1 MESSDSNNAGG
12 GPGRLADRA
21 WLRAMDAYTAGAYA
35 RAEEEFR
42 AAVRLDPGMADA
54 WLGLHALRC
63 DTSGALLAMHRHR
76 KRFGEQRSRHRRPLS
91 SWYWL
96 GWWVQPVLEDA
107 RDLALAH
114 ASHWLDGRHLTEL
127 DTALAQCPPPGED
140 PSVRF
145 LHACRSYL
153 LKDWEQLIRDTD
165 RLLDD
170 PLLGIEAGLFGGM
183 ARVRL
188 DMCAQAQGPL
198 AASLARCRSEQP
210 QRKEL
215 RYWLARAY
223 EGAGRS
229 AAALPLYRAVHRA
242 DPAFM
247 DTAARLTA
255 ISAED
260 GLVDALLE
268 GVVGSGPAAG
278 GGTGAGREAGPV
290 TGFGTDEA
298 YDPAEELGA
307 ADGFGAAAG
316 YGVDYETQ
324 EDLPVGYTAE
334 PGAGRPVEPG
344 AGFTADYPGEPPA
357 EFPAEFPAGF
367 RGDVAGGLPAGFTM
381 DEGFG
386 PPEGVEEAPGA
397 GQGAGEAVGPQATA
411 GPVPGGPRPGAE
423 GGAGPEP
430 RSGSTVFEGPGT
442 FQGPSGFDGPGG
454 FPGGFEGPGGVEGP
468 APQGTGARTGSG
480 SAAPGESGPA
490 ATLFL
495 PGRAVGSQAVPAH
508 RASPDRSGSRQE
520 LDAAL
525 DALERMVGLDP
536 VKRQVRALSAQLR
549 MSRLRAGE
557 GLPVQPPKR
566 HFVFSGPS
574 GTGKT
579 TVARILGRVFHSLGL
594 LSGNHLVEA
603 QRADLVGEFLGQTA
617 VKANELIDSALDGV
631 LFIDEAYSLSNSGYS
646 KGDAYGDEALQ
657 VLLKRAEDN
666 RDRLVV
672 ILAGYPEG
680 MNRLLST
687 NPGLNSRFTTRV
699 DFPSYRPAEL
709 TAIGAALAGRDG
721 DGWDEDATEE
731 LSSICGHVVREGWID
746 DLGNGRFIRTL
757 YEKSCAYRDL
767 RLSLTGGQPSREDL
781 ATLRLPDLVQAYG
794 ELIDGRGGGAEA

>member
-1 MESSDSNNAGG
+1 
-12 GPGRLADRA
+12 
-21 WLRAMDAYTAGAYA
+21 MDAYTAGSYA

-42 AAVRLDPGMADA
+42 AAVYVDPGMADA
-54 WLGLHALRC
+54 WLGLHALRS
-63 DTSGALLAMHRHR
+63 DTAGALLAMHRHR
-76 KRFGEQRSRHRRPLS
+76 DRFGEQRERHRRPLS

-96 GWWVQPVLEDA
+96 GWWVQPVLETP

-127 DTALAQCPPPGED
+127 DHALTTCPPPEQE
-140 PSVRF
+140 PAVRF

-170 PLLGIEAGLFGGM
+170 PVLGIEAGLFAGM

-188 DMCAQAQGPL
+188 DMCAQAQRPL
-198 AASLARCRSEQP
+198 AASLTRCRSEQP

-247 DTAARLTA
+247 DTEQRLAAIA
-255 ISAED
+255 AED
-260 GLVDALLE
+260 GLLDGEAFGGYRGTAQPPGALEELE
-268 GVVGSGPAAG
+268 LVEFRGGSGG
-278 GGTGAGREAGPV
+278 VSEEAC
-290 TGFGTDEA
+290 
-298 YDPAEELGA
+298 AEEEEEEPA
-307 ADGFGAAAG
+307 
-316 YGVDYETQ
+316 
-324 EDLPVGYTAE
+324 PAE
-334 PGAGRPVEPG
+334 PGRAQL
-344 AGFTADYPGEPPA
+344 A
-357 EFPAEFPAGF
+357 E
-367 RGDVAGGLPAGFTM
+367 R
-381 DEGFG
+381 
-386 PPEGVEEAPGA
+386 
-397 GQGAGEAVGPQATA
+397 AVGASPLS
-411 GPVPGGPRPGAE
+411 
-423 GGAGPEP
+423 P
-430 RSGSTVFEGPGT
+430 RSGGW
-442 FQGPSGFDGPGG
+442 
-454 FPGGFEGPGGVEGP
+454 
-468 APQGTGARTGSG
+468 
-480 SAAPGESGPA
+480 PA
-490 ATLFL
+490 A
-495 PGRAVGSQAVPAH
+495 QAVP
-508 RASPDRSGSRQE
+508 PSGPNPAPAARLE
-520 LDAAL
+520 LDQAL
-525 DALERMVGLDP
+525 AELEAMVGLDP

-549 MSRLRAGE
+549 MARLRADR

-579 TVARILGRVFHSLGL
+579 TVARILGRVFHALGL
-594 LSGNHLVEA
+594 LSGDHLVEA

-631 LFIDEAYSLSNSGYS
+631 LFIDEAYSLANSGYS

-672 ILAGYPEG
+672 ILAGYPDG
-680 MNRLLST
+680 MNRLLAT

-709 TAIGAALAGRDG
+709 ADIGVKLARADG
-721 DGWDEDATEE
+721 DDWDVDAAEE
-731 LSSICGHVVREGWID
+731 LSSICGHVVAEGWID
-746 DLGNGRFIRTL
+746 QLGNGRFVRTL

-767 RLSLTGGQPSREDL
+767 RLSALRGTPSREDL
-781 ATLRLPDLVQAYG
+781 STLRLPDLLQAYG
-794 ELIDGRGGGAEA
+794 ELIEGRQ

>member
-1 MESSDSNNAGG
+1 
-12 GPGRLADRA
+12 
-21 WLRAMDAYTAGAYA
+21 MDAYAAGSYT

-42 AAVRLDPGMADA
+42 TAARLDPGMADA

-63 DTSGALLAMHRHR
+63 DTATALLAMYRHR
-76 KRFGEQRSRHRRPLS
+76 DRFGEQRERHRRPLS

-114 ASHWLDGRHLTEL
+114 ASHWLDGRHLAEL
-127 DTALAQCPPPGED
+127 DLALAACPPPDRD

-170 PLLGIEAGLFGGM
+170 PVLGIESGLFGGM

-198 AASLARCRSEQP
+198 SASLARCRSEQP

-223 EGAGRS
+223 EGAGRT

-247 DTAARLTA
+247 DAAARLAA
-255 ISAED
+255 IAAED
-260 GLVDALLE
+260 GLLE
-268 GVVGSGPAAG
+268 EGEQPAVEDGPGYTEEAVFGEEAHLIGPEVEAAPASPPGGPAG
-278 GGTGAGREAGPV
+278 DGPERGA
-290 TGFGTDEA
+290 
-298 YDPAEELGA
+298 
-307 ADGFGAAAG
+307 
-316 YGVDYETQ
+316 
-324 EDLPVGYTAE
+324 
-334 PGAGRPVEPG
+334 
-344 AGFTADYPGEPPA
+344 
-357 EFPAEFPAGF
+357 
-367 RGDVAGGLPAGFTM
+367 
-381 DEGFG
+381 
-386 PPEGVEEAPGA
+386 
-397 GQGAGEAVGPQATA
+397 
-411 GPVPGGPRPGAE
+411 GGPRPS
-423 GGAGPEP
+423 AGP
-430 RSGSTVFEGPGT
+430 RAEGPGLPPEPVPER
-442 FQGPSGFDGPGG
+442 FAAVGEPG
-454 FPGGFEGPGGVEGP
+454 
-468 APQGTGARTGSG
+468 AAAAQRT
-480 SAAPGESGPA
+480 AGPA
-490 ATLFL
+490 AD
-495 PGRAVGSQAVPAH
+495 PGGDPGSGRPAGEGRLH
-508 RASPDRSGSRQE
+508 
-520 LDAAL
+520 AAL
-525 DALERMVGLDP
+525 DELERMVGLDP

-549 MSRLRAGE
+549 MARLRADR

-566 HFVFSGPS
+566 HFVFLGPS

-579 TVARILGRVFHSLGL
+579 TVARILGRVFHALGL
-594 LSGNHLVEA
+594 LSGDHLVEA

-680 MNRLLST
+680 MNRLLAA

-699 DFPSYRPAEL
+699 DFPSYRPTEL
-709 TAIGAALAGRDG
+709 TEIGRTLAAADG
-721 DGWDEDATEE
+721 DSWDEDAAEE
-731 LSSICGHVVREGWID
+731 LGSICAHVVREGWID
-746 DLGNGRFIRTL
+746 GLGNGRFVRTL

-767 RLSLTGGQPSREDL
+767 RLSAQPTVPTRDDL
-781 ATLRLPDLVQAYG
+781 ATLRLPDLLQAYG
-794 ELIDGRGGGAEA
+794 ELIDGRL